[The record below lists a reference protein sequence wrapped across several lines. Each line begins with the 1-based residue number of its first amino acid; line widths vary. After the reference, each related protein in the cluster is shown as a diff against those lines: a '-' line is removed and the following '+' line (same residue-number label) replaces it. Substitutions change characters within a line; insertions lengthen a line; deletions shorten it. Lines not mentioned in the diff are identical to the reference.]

1 MGELGQLSGN
11 MSKKKVEAL
20 MAKLDTDGDG
30 KITLEE
36 FRGLFKE
43 IKQWKLTESN
53 YYVQKSIQLIGP
65 GGAHS
70 L

>member
-1 MGELGQLSGN
+1 MINANQCVGQ
-11 MSKKKVEAL
+11 SKLEAL

-43 IKQWKLTESN
+43 ASK
-53 YYVQKSIQLIGP
+53 
-65 GGAHS
+65 
-70 L
+70 